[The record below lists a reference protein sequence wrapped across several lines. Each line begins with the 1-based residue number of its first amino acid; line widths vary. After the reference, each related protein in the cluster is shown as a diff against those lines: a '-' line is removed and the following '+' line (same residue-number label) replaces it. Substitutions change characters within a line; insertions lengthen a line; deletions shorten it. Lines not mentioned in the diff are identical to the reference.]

1 MGIERV
7 AADYMGML
15 ATVINGMALQ
25 SALKSAGLESRLQTA
40 LSLEQ
45 AAAPY
50 VREKANRHLE
60 SGRVMIFAGGTGNP
74 FFTTDTAAA
83 LRAAEI
89 GACALLK
96 ATRVDGVYSSDPN
109 IEKDAVKYDSLTFD
123 EAISR
128 KLRVMGR
135 DGFYAVPRSQFAD
148 RGVQPFS
155 ARRAFAGR
163 SGRERRHAGFE
174 LTPLTAKT
182 RLQTAKNNRCADA
195 RRVRLRR
202 LMKCEIR
209 RPRRRFRNRRAND
222 TNRGRS
228 RPRPIR
234 AGA

>member
-1 MGIERV
+1 MRRALVKLSGEALGGDSKTIEPATLRYLAGEIAAAARSGVELALVVGGGNIIRGGSARDMGIERV

-96 ATRVDGVYSSDPN
+96 ATRVDGVYSSDPK

-128 KLRVMGR
+128 KLRVMDATAFTLCR
-135 DGFYAVPRSQFAD
+135 DRNLPIVVFNPFQPGALLRV
-148 RGVQPFS
+148 VQGES
-155 ARRAFAGR
+155 EG
-163 SGRERRHAGFE
+163 
-174 LTPLTAKT
+174 T
-182 RLQTAKNNRCADA
+182 RVSN
-195 RRVRLRR
+195 
-202 LMKCEIR
+202 
-209 RPRRRFRNRRAND
+209 
-222 TNRGRS
+222 
-228 RPRPIR
+228 
-234 AGA
+234 

>member
-1 MGIERV
+1 MRRALVKLSGEALGGDSKTIEPATLRYLAGEIAAAARSGVELALVVGGGNIIRGASARDMGIERV

-109 IEKDAVKYDSLTFD
+109 IEKT
-123 EAISR
+123 
-128 KLRVMGR
+128 
-135 DGFYAVPRSQFAD
+135 RSNT
-148 RGVQPFS
+148 
-155 ARRAFAGR
+155 
-163 SGRERRHAGFE
+163 
-174 LTPLTAKT
+174 TP
-182 RLQTAKNNRCADA
+182 
-195 RRVRLRR
+195 
-202 LMKCEIR
+202 
-209 RPRRRFRNRRAND
+209 
-222 TNRGRS
+222 
-228 RPRPIR
+228 
-234 AGA
+234 